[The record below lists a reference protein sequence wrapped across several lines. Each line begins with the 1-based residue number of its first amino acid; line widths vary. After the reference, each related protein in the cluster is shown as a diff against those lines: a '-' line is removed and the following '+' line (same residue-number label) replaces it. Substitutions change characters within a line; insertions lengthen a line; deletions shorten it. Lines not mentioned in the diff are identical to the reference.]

1 MRVVVIPASR
11 QSDGDRANMAQF
23 PTVFTD
29 GTCRMAVPSAEQ
41 RTKGER
47 ENLPAETSEAR
58 KICLAKKR

>member
-11 QSDGDRANMAQF
+11 QSDGDRAIMAQF

-29 GTCRMAVPSAEQ
+29 GTCRVAVPPAEQ

-47 ENLPAETSEAR
+47 ENLPATVTEGS
-58 KICLAKKR
+58 KKC